1 MKLSDIIKLGIKGI
15 SERKVRTALTV
26 LTVVIGIAAIVSLV
40 SLVSGITASITSSL
54 QSIGPTSLFVIP
66 SRSGLLTA
74 ADVAEI
80 EAFPNVSDVIPA
92 IEISANV
99 TINGQ
104 QTTATIVGINN
115 YSVADA
121 IGSINLYSGT
131 MYNQTTLPLAVVGH
145 DLAFPTSSQTS
156 PSVNLNQPLYLTLR
170 TPSGLKSVSVVSIGI
185 LDAYGSSTLSP
196 DSAIFMPLG
205 AVEGITNQYSFS
217 ALIVKAS
224 NAAAVTPLYNLLT
237 EVYGSTASV
246 LSVQQI
252 AATVASITGS
262 LALLLGSIAGVSLI
276 VAGISILSIMMV
288 SVTERTKEIGI
299 LKAIGFKKR
308 DILVLF
314 LTEAVIIGFLGG
326 VIGILVGGGGAYAL
340 PALLSG
346 ASHAG
351 APGAGAVGRSGAVAV
366 QSSRGAEAGSA
377 AFSSGAGSSAFG
389 SSSSSISLTPIITPT
404 TIILAI
410 IIALVVS
417 ILASLY
423 PAFKA
428 ASVDPIVA
436 LRSE

>member
-1 MKLSDIIKLGIKGI
+1 MKLQDIVGLGVKGI
-15 SERKVRTALTV
+15 SERRVRTALTV

-40 SLVSGITASITSSL
+40 SLVAGITASITNAL

-66 SRSGLLTA
+66 SRATVLTA

-80 EAFPNVSDVIPA
+80 EAFPNVSSVIPA
-92 IEISANV
+92 IEISANA
-99 TINGQ
+99 TINGKQ
-104 QTTATIVGINN
+104 VTATIVGINN
-115 YSVADA
+115 YSVTDA
-121 IGSINLYSGT
+121 IGSINLYSGS
-131 MYNQTTLPLAVVGH
+131 MYNQTVLPLAVVGH
-145 DLAFPTSSQTS
+145 DIAFPTTSQTS
-156 PSVNLNQPLYLTLR
+156 PSVNLNQPLYLTLNTR
-170 TPSGLKSVSVVSIGI
+170 SGVKSVTVVPIGI
-185 LDAYGSSTLSP
+185 LNPYGSSSLSP

-205 AVEGITNQYSFS
+205 AVESITNQYSFS

-224 NAAAVTPLYNLLT
+224 SSAAVTPLDNLLT
-237 EVYGSTASV
+237 EVYGSSATV

-288 SVTERTKEIGI
+288 SVTERTKEILGI

-308 DILVLF
+308 DILALF

-326 VIGILVGGGGAYAL
+326 VIGVVVGGGGAYAL

-346 ASHAG
+346 ASHSSG
-351 APGAGAVGRSGAVAV
+351 SGAGAASDRGQAAISSG
-366 QSSRGAEAGSA
+366 GAT
-377 AFSSGAGSSAFG
+377 FSSGAGSSTG
-389 SSSSSISLTPIITPT
+389 SISLSPIISPGTV
-404 TIILAI
+404 IVAI
-410 IIALVVS
+410 IIALIVS

>member
-1 MKLSDIIKLGIKGI
+1 MRLNDIVKLGIKGI

-40 SLVSGITASITSSL
+40 SLVAGITQSITNAL
-54 QSIGPTSLFVIP
+54 QSIGPTALFVIP
-66 SRSGLLTA
+66 TKAAILTT

-80 EAFPNVSDVIPA
+80 EAFPNVSTVIPA
-92 IEISANV
+92 IEVPANV
-99 TINGQ
+99 TVNGQ
-104 QTTATIVGINN
+104 QLSATIVGINN
-115 YSVADA
+115 YSITDA

-131 MYNQTTLPLAVVGH
+131 SYNQTVLPLALVGH
-145 DLAFPTSSQTS
+145 DIAFPSATQTS
-156 PSVNLNQPLYLTLR
+156 PSVNLDQPLYLTLHTR
-170 TPSGLKSVSVVSIGI
+170 GGTKTITVVPVGI
-185 LDAYGSSTLSP
+185 LNAYGSSTLSP
-196 DSAIFMPLG
+196 DTAIFMPIG
-205 AVEGITNQYSFS
+205 AVESLTNQYSFS

-224 NAAAVTPLYNLLT
+224 STTAVTPLYNLLT
-237 EVYGSTASV
+237 DVYGSSASV

-299 LKAIGFKKR
+299 LKALGFKKG
-308 DILVLF
+308 DILALF

-326 VIGILVGGGGAYAL
+326 VIGVVVGGGGAYAL

-346 ASHAG
+346 GASHSNT
-351 APGAGAVGRSGAVAV
+351 PVSSTSSGAAGNRGGAAI
-366 QSSRGAEAGSA
+366 SSGGAT
-377 AFSSGAGSSAFG
+377 FSSGAGPRE
-389 SSSSSISLTPIITPT
+389 SSSSSISLTPIVSLG
-404 TIILAI
+404 TIIVAI
-410 IIALVVS
+410 VIALIVS
-417 ILASLY
+417 ILASMY

>member
-1 MKLSDIIKLGIKGI
+1 MKLQDIVGLGVKGI
-15 SERKVRTALTV
+15 SERRVRTALTV

-40 SLVSGITASITSSL
+40 SLVAGITASITNAL

-66 SRSGLLTA
+66 SRATVLTA

-80 EAFPNVSDVIPA
+80 EAFPNVSSVIPA
-92 IEISANV
+92 IEISANA
-99 TINGQ
+99 TINGKQ
-104 QTTATIVGINN
+104 VTATIVGINN
-115 YSVADA
+115 YSVTDA
-121 IGSINLYSGT
+121 IGSINLYSGS
-131 MYNQTTLPLAVVGH
+131 MYNQTVLPLAVVGH
-145 DLAFPTSSQTS
+145 DIAFPTTSQTS
-156 PSVNLNQPLYLTLR
+156 PSVNLNQPLYLTLNTR
-170 TPSGLKSVSVVSIGI
+170 SGVKSVTVVPIGI
-185 LDAYGSSTLSP
+185 LNPYGSSSLSP

-205 AVEGITNQYSFS
+205 AVESITNQYSFS

-224 NAAAVTPLYNLLT
+224 SSAAVTPLDNLLT
-237 EVYGSTASV
+237 EVYGSSATV

-308 DILVLF
+308 DILALF

-326 VIGILVGGGGAYAL
+326 VIGVVVGGGGAYAL

-346 ASHAG
+346 ASHSSG
-351 APGAGAVGRSGAVAV
+351 SGAGAASDRGQAAISSG
-366 QSSRGAEAGSA
+366 GAT
-377 AFSSGAGSSAFG
+377 FSSGAGSSTG
-389 SSSSSISLTPIITPT
+389 SISLSPIISPGTV
-404 TIILAI
+404 IVAI
-410 IIALVVS
+410 IIALIVS